1 MLFFLMENKIQ
12 GRTKM
17 IEDGIMDTRW
27 RQFKRNGTDMEEV
40 AFRN

>member
-1 MLFFLMENKIQ
+1 MLLVVRENSIQ

-27 RQFKRNGTDMEEV
+27 RQFGNGTDEEEV
-40 AFRN
+40 ALD